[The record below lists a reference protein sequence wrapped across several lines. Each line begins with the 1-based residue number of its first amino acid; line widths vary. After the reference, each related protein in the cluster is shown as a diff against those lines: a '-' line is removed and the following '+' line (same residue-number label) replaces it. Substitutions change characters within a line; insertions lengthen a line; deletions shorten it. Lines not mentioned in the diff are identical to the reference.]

1 MIKLRVAFIDGTVV
15 EKEYFDFEI
24 ETVELMIEGTPR
36 DLLCRV
42 ELEDNKETLI
52 YKYSRTQTYA
62 Y

>member
-1 MIKLRVAFIDGTVV
+1 MIRLRVAFIDGTFVD
-15 EKEYFDFEI
+15 KEYLDHEI

-52 YKYSRTQTYA
+52 YKYSRTQTYV

>member
-1 MIKLRVAFIDGTVV
+1 VIRLRVAFIDGTFVD
-15 EKEYFDFEI
+15 KEYLNHEI

-42 ELEDNKETLI
+42 ELEDNTETLI
-52 YKYSRTQTYA
+52 YKYSRKPDYV